1 MPRLRVLM
9 RFRESNKEV
18 PRRPCYCGIS
28 MNRVPRG
35 RVWFAGF
42 LLLGVLLGLIG
53 PMLVAWRYHLD
64 ADPRQIG
71 LHFLALIAG
80 YITTVFVF
88 RRVRNPRIRPLAIAA
103 SIAAAADLIALA
115 FAAPPAPASWRLAG
129 LAVLGLAAGALATSL
144 LHSLD
149 EINLNRASVW
159 FGSGCFLATVVV
171 GASYSSRH
179 NALETVLLACVPLVF
194 LVLLARDRSPA
205 HGPSKYRGD
214 AGVRNV
220 RIVATVLFSLLLFCQ
235 FGNEWA
241 LAGWLP
247 LFLIHRLG
255 SSPAA
260 AIFALAVYFL
270 CLVAG
275 RWVAQALVP
284 VLSHRK
290 MLLASIVLA
299 MTGYLLLA
307 TATTFSGAYTA
318 IVIIGVGFG
327 PIYPLVAEN
336 LGSRFA
342 YRPGFYNGIFSIAI
356 TGAMAAPWLLGY
368 VCQYFGMQYV
378 MLVPAAGSVAVCL
391 LALLIMLEAHLM
403 REGTPSG
410 RGELLY

>member
-1 MPRLRVLM
+1 M
-9 RFRESNKEV
+9 NGV
-18 PRRPCYCGIS
+18 PRS
-28 MNRVPRG
+28 
-35 RVWFAGF
+35 RVWVAGF
-42 LLLGVLLGLIG
+42 LLLGVLLGLMG

-64 ADPRQIG
+64 ADPRNIG

-80 YITTVFVF
+80 YIAAVFVC
-88 RRVRNPRIRPLAIAA
+88 RRLRKLPIRWLAVVA
-103 SIAAAADLIALA
+103 SVIAAADLIGLA
-115 FAAPPAPASWRLAG
+115 FAAPPAPAVWRFAG
-129 LAVLGLAAGALATSL
+129 LTVLGLAAGTLATSL

-149 EINLNRASVW
+149 GINLSGASVW
-159 FGSGCFLATVVV
+159 FGSGCFLATVVI
-171 GASYSSRH
+171 GASYSIGRDL
-179 NALETVLLACVPLVF
+179 LEMLLLACVPLVF
-194 LVLLARDRSPA
+194 LALFARDRSPLHDA
-205 HGPSKYRGD
+205 SKCLD
-214 AGVRNV
+214 AAQVRNV
-220 RIVATVLFSLLLFCQ
+220 RIVATVLFSLLLFFQ

-247 LFLIHRLG
+247 LFLIRRLG

-275 RWVAQALVP
+275 RWVAQSVLQ

-299 MTGYLLLA
+299 MSGYLLLA
-307 TATTFSGAYTA
+307 TTTTFSGAYTA
-318 IVIIGVGFG
+318 TVIVGLGFG

-336 LGSRFA
+336 LGNRFA

-356 TGAMAAPWLLGY
+356 TGGMAAPWLLGY

-391 LALLIMLEAHLM
+391 LALLIMLESHLM

-410 RGELLY
+410 DGELLY

>member
-1 MPRLRVLM
+1 MD
-9 RFRESNKEV
+9 
-18 PRRPCYCGIS
+18 
-28 MNRVPRG
+28 RVPRS

-64 ADPRQIG
+64 ADPRDIG

-80 YITTVFVF
+80 YIAAVLIC
-88 RRVRNPRIRPLAIAA
+88 RRLRRPPIRTLAIVA
-103 SIAAAADLIALA
+103 SGIAAADLIGLA
-115 FAAPPAPASWRLAG
+115 FAAPPAPAAWRLAG
-129 LAVLGLAAGALATSL
+129 LGVLGMAAGALATSL

-149 EINLNRASVW
+149 GYFEEPAGMNLNLTSLW
-159 FGSGCFLATVVV
+159 FGSGCFLATVIV
-171 GASYSSRH
+171 GASYSSGH
-179 NALETVLLACVPLVF
+179 DALATVLLGCVPSVF
-194 LVLLARDRSPA
+194 LVLFACDRSTGHNA
-205 HGPSKYRGD
+205 SKHRD
-214 AGVRNV
+214 APEARNV
-220 RIVATVLFSLLLFCQ
+220 RIVATVLFSLLLFFQ

-247 LFLIHRLG
+247 LFLIRRLG
-255 SSPAA
+255 SNPAA
-260 AIFALAVYFL
+260 AIFALAVYFF

-275 RWVAQALVP
+275 RWVAQAVLP

-299 MTGYLLLA
+299 MSGYLLLA

-318 IVIIGVGFG
+318 IVIVGLGFG

-336 LGSRFA
+336 LGNRFA
-342 YRPGFYNGIFSIAI
+342 YRPGFYNGVFSIAI

-410 RGELLY
+410 DGELLY